1 MWRVGLVGL
10 LVARIA
16 AADCEVAGAPPVSV
30 EVAGT
35 TATVTFDGHT
45 RVIHA
50 KTCDELAK
58 SVAVVIEMVL
68 AAISAEDTD
77 APPAAIE
84 IEPAPVREPVPV
96 PPVTIVAP
104 VVDEVPVPPF
114 AIAVSSTI
122 DRPSTVEHDAL
133 ASLGTSSALGAS
145 MALGLRWRW
154 SSVSIAGELE
164 GELPTDLAMDVSI
177 VRASIALVPCKHLGA
192 FAACAVARAGFD
204 RGSGSNL
211 MNARSAFEPRA
222 ELGARLAWEQPV
234 TEHLAL
240 QLRGELD
247 LAATISQFD
256 VDNAAVWRSN
266 RFAGLAGA
274 GVIVRF
280 P

>member
-1 MWRVGLVGL
+1 MWRVGFVGL
-10 LVARIA
+10 LVARFA
-16 AADCEVAGAPPVSV
+16 SADCEVASKPPVSV
-30 EVAGT
+30 EVVGT
-35 TATVTFDGHT
+35 TATVTFDGRT

-68 AAISAEDTD
+68 AAVSAGEPEPTVDPAPAIQPVPATPIAIDPPKLTD
-77 APPAAIE
+77 VPEPPVAAAIAVRAAIE
-84 IEPAPVREPVPV
+84 RHS
-96 PPVTIVAP
+96 
-104 VVDEVPVPPF
+104 D
-114 AIAVSSTI
+114 
-122 DRPSTVEHDAL
+122 VEHDAL
-133 ASLGTSSALGAS
+133 AAFGTSSALGAS
-145 MALGLRWRW
+145 MTVGLRWRW

-164 GELPTDLAMDVSI
+164 GELPTDLAMSSGVSI
-177 VRASIALVPCKHLGA
+177 VRASVALVPCKHLGA

-211 MNARSAFEPRA
+211 MNARSALEPRA
-222 ELGARLAWEQPV
+222 ELGARLAWEHPV
-234 TEHLAL
+234 TDHLAL

-256 VDNAAVWRSN
+256 VDHVAVWRSN

-274 GVIVRF
+274 GVVVRF